1 MPENETVAQQRSRIR
16 AEQAAADITPAKA
29 AETFKELIE
38 SAAPTPP
45 STAPDLDAIREALK
59 EAQLDR
65 PCDLYPEDSEYN
77 CVAHPVVYG
86 EVCGPCAIRALLS
99 ALDEE
104 RRRAEAYDDAVRA
117 LAEIDGG
124 APLSTTIGYL
134 IRSGVLRLHEG

>member
-1 MPENETVAQQRSRIR
+1 LCDEISDGAYLRRISR
-16 AEQAAADITPAKA
+16 KA
-29 AETFKELIE
+29 ALAVMSALGDESEKWHRQWMLATDLHLQALAERDELR
-38 SAAPTPP
+38 AA
-45 STAPDLDAIREALK
+45 LM
-59 EAQLDR
+59 
-65 PCDLYPEDSEYN
+65 
-77 CVAHPVVYG
+77 
-86 EVCGPCAIRALLS
+86 S